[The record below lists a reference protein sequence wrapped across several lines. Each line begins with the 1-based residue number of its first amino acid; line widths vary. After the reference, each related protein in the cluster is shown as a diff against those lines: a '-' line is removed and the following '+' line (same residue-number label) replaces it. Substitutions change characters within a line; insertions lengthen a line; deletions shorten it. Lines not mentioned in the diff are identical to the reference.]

1 MATPRRL
8 DPSDDSVGGFN
19 DLDNSVVQ
27 RQDAG
32 WASVRSQTHRRS
44 LSGCASHTMA
54 EEMPRDDI

>member
-8 DPSDDSVGGFN
+8 DPRDDSVGGFN
-19 DLDNSVVQ
+19 DLDNSVVP

-32 WASVRSQTHRRS
+32 WASVQSPTHRGS

-54 EEMPRDDI
+54 EEDAT